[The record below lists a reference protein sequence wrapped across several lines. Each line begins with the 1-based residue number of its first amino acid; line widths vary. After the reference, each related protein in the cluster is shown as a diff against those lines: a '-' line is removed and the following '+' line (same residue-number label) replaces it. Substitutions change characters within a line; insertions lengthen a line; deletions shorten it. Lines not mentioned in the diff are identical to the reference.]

1 MDVLKIHNQNFAYF
15 QFSGLFNAG
24 HMAYES
30 DRNKGPD
37 GEPSIARMARKAI
50 EVLRKNPRG
59 YFLMVEGKR
68 LYAYLKCV

>member
-1 MDVLKIHNQNFAYF
+1 
-15 QFSGLFNAG
+15 
-24 HMAYES
+24 MAYES

-59 YFLMVEGKR
+59 YFLMVEGRR
-68 LYAYLKCV
+68 LFTIFKMHVAPGIKI

>member
-1 MDVLKIHNQNFAYF
+1 
-15 QFSGLFNAG
+15 
-24 HMAYES
+24 MAYES

-59 YFLMVEGKR
+59 YFLMVEGKP
-68 LYAYLKCV
+68 